1 MVRSKI
7 DNEIS
12 YPDSKE
18 IDTVDN
24 GTDAATFDFS
34 IKGNDIIIA
43 LGKLHNDYQEKGILY
58 VPIYLLVNENIDD
71 KIGVFEFLSSNY
83 TSLLDEDGDLDIDS
97 LDAPIFFNFV
107 TDTYIKSKYKDF
119 PIQSNSNTNDNKDN
133 GDDDEEEKSEES
145 ESEQED
151 EDEGEEGNNDDNRNT
166 SNNNFTPGRS
176 TTILKELE
184 IEEDNDKD
192 VNDNNNN
199 EKIEK
204 SLIKKFVKSKGT
216 PSSWIQNFMKIN
228 KYGIQDN
235 EGGGDCFFCVIR
247 DAFKS
252 VGISITVKQLRERLS
267 DSITQK
273 MYDEYYKMYTEINGS
288 IEHDRAL
295 LLQMM
300 HDWKKIQQKVK
311 TERDGKARLALIA
324 EAKKFRI
331 EFEKIKRQM
340 KLSKEMLVEYK
351 WMKGI
356 DSLSKFK
363 NKVKTCSFWADSDSI
378 VILEQLLKIKII
390 IFSSTRFR
398 DGDMDSVLQCGD
410 MVPKAVEDSGH
421 FKPKYYIL
429 AEHTGNHYKLITY
442 DDKKIFRFSTLPP
455 GIKPLIKEK
464 CMEKGKNI
472 YTFIPKF
479 KALLPPGIEEKKSNE
494 NNDDDKI
501 GSMAPGA
508 NLTSP
513 SSSTGNKK
521 PVYDENTIFQFYS
534 KSSDKPLPGK
544 GSGEK
549 IDPKRIREFSDLA
562 SINGWRKILSNFY
575 VEPFELDGNKWN
587 SVEHFYHAQKF
598 KKGNPEF
605 YLKFSLDSNSEI
617 AQDPVLAKA
626 AGGKTGKFK
635 GKLIRPRD
643 IIMDEDF
650 FSSGRNASE
659 MKRAQLAKY
668 TQSSRAKSVLKAT
681 KNAKLQHYVRGQKPI
696 VFEDTM
702 RIREQIQ

>member
-7 DNEIS
+7 DNDIS

-18 IDTVDN
+18 IDIIDN

-34 IKGNDIIIA
+34 IKGNDVIIA
-43 LGKLHNDYQEKGILY
+43 LGKLHNDHQAKGILY
-58 VPIYLLVNENIDD
+58 VPIYLLVNENIND
-71 KIGVFEFLSSNY
+71 KIGIFEFLSSNY
-83 TSLLDEDGDLDIDS
+83 TSLLDEDGDLDIDN
-97 LDAPIFFNFV
+97 LDAPILFNFV

-119 PIQSNSNTNDNKDN
+119 PIPSNSNTNN
-133 GDDDEEEKSEES
+133 
-145 ESEQED
+145 
-151 EDEGEEGNNDDNRNT
+151 EEGNEEDNEEGNEEGNEEN
-166 SNNNFTPGRS
+166 SKSPNNNNNNNNFTPGKS
-176 TTILKELE
+176 PTILKELE
-184 IEEDNDKD
+184 IEEDDDKD
-192 VNDNNNN
+192 EKQNNE

-204 SLIKKFVKSKGT
+204 ALKKKFVKSKGT
-216 PSSWIQNFMKIN
+216 PSSWIQNFMQLN

-235 EGGGDCFFCVIR
+235 EGGGNCFFCVIR

-252 VGISITVKQLRERLS
+252 IGISITVKQLRERLS
-267 DSITQK
+267 ESITQK
-273 MYDEYYKMYTEINGS
+273 MYDEYRKMYTEINSS
-288 IEHDRAL
+288 IEHDRAV

-300 HDWKKIQQKVK
+300 HDWKQMQQKVK

-331 EFEKIKRQM
+331 DFEKIKRQM

-390 IFSSTRFR
+390 IFSSTRYR

-464 CMEKGKNI
+464 CMEKGQNI

-479 KALLPPGIEEKKSNE
+479 KALIPVVAEAKKE
-494 NNDDDKI
+494 QKRNDDEM
-501 GSMAPGA
+501 GSIEA
-508 NLTSP
+508 NITS
-513 SSSTGNKK
+513 SNSKK

-534 KSSDKPLPGK
+534 KSSNKPLPGK

-549 IDPKRIREFSDLA
+549 IDPQRIREFSDLA
-562 SINGWRKILSNFY
+562 SIIGWRKILSNFY
-575 VEPFELDGNKWN
+575 VEPFDLDGHKWN

-617 AQDPVLAKA
+617 SQDPVLAKA

-643 IIMDEDF
+643 IVMDEDF
-650 FSSGRNASE
+650 FSSGRNVTE
-659 MKRAQLAKY
+659 MERAQLAKY
-668 TQSSRAKSVLKAT
+668 TQSSRAKAVLKAT

>member
-7 DNEIS
+7 DNDIS

-43 LGKLHNDYQEKGILY
+43 LGKLHNDHQEQGILY
-58 VPIYLLVNENIDD
+58 VPIYLLVNDNIDD

-119 PIQSNSNTNDNKDN
+119 PITSNSNTNEDEEN
-133 GDDDEEEKSEES
+133 DEEENDEEENDEEES
-145 ESEQED
+145 AEEEED
-151 EDEGEEGNNDDNRNT
+151 EEENNDDNKNT
-166 SNNNFTPGRS
+166 SNNNFTPGKS
-176 TTILKELE
+176 STILKELE

-192 VNDNNNN
+192 TNDDNN

-204 SLIKKFVKSKGT
+204 SLNNKFVKSKGT

-235 EGGGDCFFCVIR
+235 EGGGDCFFCIIR

-252 VGISITVKQLRERLS
+252 MGISITVKQLRERLS

-273 MYDEYYKMYTEINGS
+273 MYDEYYKMYTEINDS
-288 IEHDRAL
+288 IEHDRAVC
-295 LLQMM
+295 LQMM
-300 HDWKKIQQKVK
+300 NNWPTKKEKIE
-311 TERDGKARLALIA
+311 TETDGKTRLALIA
-324 EAKKFRI
+324 EAKKFKI

-340 KLSKEMLVEYK
+340 KLSKEMLIEYK
-351 WMKGI
+351 WMNGL

-363 NKVKTCSFWADSDSI
+363 SKVKTCSFWADSDSI

-390 IFSSTRFR
+390 IFSSTRYR

-429 AEHTGNHYKLITY
+429 GEHTGNHYKLITY
-442 DDKKIFRFSTLPP
+442 GDKKIFRFSTLPP
-455 GIKPLIKEK
+455 GIKSLIKEK

-479 KALLPPGIEEKKSNE
+479 KALLPPGIEEKKI
-494 NNDDDKI
+494 NDDDKT

-513 SSSTGNKK
+513 SSSVGNNK
-521 PVYDENTIFQFYS
+521 PIYDENTIFQFYS

-575 VEPFELDGNKWN
+575 VEPFELDGNKWQ

-598 KKGNPEF
+598 KKNNPEF

-659 MKRAQLAKY
+659 MERAQLAKY
-668 TQSSRAKSVLKAT
+668 TQSSRAKSVLKST

-702 RIREQIQ
+702 RIRQQIQ

>member
-18 IDTVDN
+18 IDIVDN

-34 IKGNDIIIA
+34 IKGNNIIIA

-119 PIQSNSNTNDNKDN
+119 PITSNSNTNDV
-133 GDDDEEEKSEES
+133 DDDENDDGEEESEES
-145 ESEQED
+145 M
-151 EDEGEEGNNDDNRNT
+151 EEENKNDKNNSQISN
-166 SNNNFTPGRS
+166 NNNFTPGRS
-176 TTILKELE
+176 PTILKELE
-184 IEEDNDKD
+184 IEEDNEKD
-192 VNDNNNN
+192 TNNNN
-199 EKIEK
+199 NGKIEK
-204 SLIKKFVKSKGT
+204 SLLKKFVKSKGT

-252 VGISITVKQLRERLS
+252 MGISITVKQLRERLS

-273 MYDEYYKMYTEINGS
+273 MYDEYYKMYTEINDS
-288 IEHDRAL
+288 IEHDRAV

-300 HDWKKIQQKVK
+300 QNWKKIQQNVK

-324 EAKKFRI
+324 EAKKFKV

-340 KLSKEMLVEYK
+340 KLSEEMLVEYK

-442 DDKKIFRFSTLPP
+442 DDKKIFKFSTLPP

-479 KALLPPGIEEKKSNE
+479 KALLPPGIEKKKE
-494 NNDDDKI
+494 QGQNNDDDKI
-501 GSMAPGA
+501 GSLAPGA

-513 SSSTGNKK
+513 SSSVGNNK

-549 IDPKRIREFSDLA
+549 IDPKRIIEFSDLA

-575 VEPFELDGNKWN
+575 VEPFELDGHKWN

-598 KKGNPEF
+598 KKENPEF

-635 GKLIRPRD
+635 GKLIRPRN

-659 MKRAQLAKY
+659 MERAQLAKY

-681 KNAKLQHYVRGQKPI
+681 KNAKLQHYLRGQKPI

-702 RIREQIQ
+702 RIRQQIK

>member
-7 DNEIS
+7 DNDIS
-12 YPDSKE
+12 YPDSRE

-34 IKGNDIIIA
+34 IKGNDVIIA
-43 LGKLHNDYQEKGILY
+43 LGKLHNDHQVKGILY

-71 KIGVFEFLSSNY
+71 KIGIFEFLSSNY
-83 TSLLDEDGDLDIDS
+83 TSLLDEDGDLDIDA
-97 LDAPIFFNFV
+97 LDAPLVFNFV

-119 PIQSNSNTNDNKDN
+119 PIPSNSNTNDEES
-133 GDDDEEEKSEES
+133 DEEEAN
-145 ESEQED
+145 
-151 EDEGEEGNNDDNRNT
+151 EEGNEEEGNEEEDNEEGNEEN
-166 SNNNFTPGRS
+166 SKSSNNNNNNFTPGKSR
-176 TTILKELE
+176 TILKELE
-184 IEEDNDKD
+184 IEEDD
-192 VNDNNNN
+192 DNVEKESN
-199 EKIEK
+199 EKHIEIELK
-204 SLIKKFVKSKGT
+204 KKFIKSTGT
-216 PSSWIQNFMKIN
+216 PSSWIQNFMNIN

-252 VGISITVKQLRERLS
+252 IGISITVKQLRDRLS
-267 DSITQK
+267 ESITQK
-273 MYDEYYKMYTEINGS
+273 MFDEYHKMYTEINGS
-288 IEHDRAL
+288 IEHDRAV

-300 HDWKKIQQKVK
+300 HDWKNIQKKVK

-324 EAKKFRI
+324 EAKKFRVD
-331 EFEKIKRQM
+331 FEKIKRQM

-390 IFSSTRFR
+390 IFSSTRYR

-442 DDKKIFRFSTLPP
+442 DDKKIFRFSALPP

-464 CMEKGKNI
+464 CMEKGQNI

-479 KALLPPGIEEKKSNE
+479 KALLPNVAEEKKE
-494 NNDDDKI
+494 HKGNDEEM
-501 GSMAPGA
+501 GSMEA
-508 NLTSP
+508 NITS
-513 SSSTGNKK
+513 SNSKK
-521 PVYDENTIFQFYS
+521 PIYDTNTVFQFYS

-549 IDPKRIREFSDLA
+549 IDQKRMKEFSDLA
-562 SINGWRKILSNFY
+562 SMNGWRKILSNFY
-575 VEPFELDGNKWN
+575 VEPFDLDGQKWN

-617 AQDPVLAKA
+617 SQDPVLAKA

-643 IIMDEDF
+643 IVMDEDF
-650 FSSGRNASE
+650 FSSGRNAIE
-659 MKRAQLAKY
+659 MERAQLAKY
-668 TQSSRAKSVLKAT
+668 TQSSRAKAVLKAT

-702 RIREQIQ
+702 RVREQIQ